1 MKLRK
6 FLDLIGPGT
15 VLYLKDVDRENLED
29 NLNDEYE
36 SGYTVGDIGVNGGDL
51 LGFDVLSVDGAK
63 DGCLV
68 IELDTKNWLDDELT
82 KEDLEDIQDILMN
95 DIEKG
100 DECSRLDEEFPN
112 YRERKSL
119 RKEQLAFKIDK
130 ILGGNL

>member
-36 SGYTVGDIGVNGGDL
+36 SGYTVGDIDINGGEL
-51 LGFDVLSVDGAK
+51 LEFDVLSVDGTK

-68 IELDTKNWLDDELT
+68 IELDTKNWIDDELT
-82 KEDLEDIQDILMN
+82 KEDLEDIQDILMR
-95 DIEKG
+95 DIEKE

-112 YRERKSL
+112 YRRRKSL
-119 RKEQLAFKIDK
+119 RRDQLAFKIDR
-130 ILGGNL
+130 ILGR